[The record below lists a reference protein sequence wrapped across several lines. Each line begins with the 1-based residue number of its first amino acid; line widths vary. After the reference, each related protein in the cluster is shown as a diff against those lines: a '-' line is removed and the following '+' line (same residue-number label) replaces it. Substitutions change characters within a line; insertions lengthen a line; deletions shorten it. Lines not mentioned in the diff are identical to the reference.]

1 MEKIIQFSQLLMILE
16 GGTVV
21 RRFWKT
27 QHTTLEYFFNALG
40 NVKTQLFLF
49 ALISIDVSE
58 LRNNK
63 ISLTL
68 INFMQWFLGM
78 NMIEYMENMLE

>member
-21 RRFWKT
+21 RRFWKA
-27 QHTTLEYFFNALG
+27 QHTTVQYFFNALG

-49 ALISIDVSE
+49 ILISIEVLE
-58 LRNNK
+58 LRENK
-63 ISLTL
+63 VCQTLISLCSGWL
-68 INFMQWFLGM
+68 A
-78 NMIEYMENMLE
+78 